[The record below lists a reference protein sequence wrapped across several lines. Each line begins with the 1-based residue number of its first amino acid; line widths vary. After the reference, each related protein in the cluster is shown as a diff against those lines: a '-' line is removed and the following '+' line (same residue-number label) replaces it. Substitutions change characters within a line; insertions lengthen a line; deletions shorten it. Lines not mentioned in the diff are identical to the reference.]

1 MATKRSRADKIAF
14 DEKFRLYLGE
24 YNRILIVGADNVG
37 SKQLQ
42 VIRQALR
49 GGDCAFLMGK
59 NSMMRR
65 SIRVH
70 AEMSGNTRILGLI
83 PLLVGNVG
91 LVFTKGDLI
100 QASDIIREYKVGA
113 PARVGVVAPTNVV
126 VPAGNTGLDPTSTSF
141 FQALYIPT
149 RISKGTVEITCPVE
163 VLRKGQKVGSSE
175 AVLLSKLGIKPFSYG
190 LVVLALY
197 ENGSVFTS
205 PQMHLTEDQ
214 LIEKFSVGCKNVVAL
229 DIACRNVIAPVA
241 AGILLLSLPDEIKQT
256 IFSLVDTQ
264 DAVHWSLFSK
274 CPSRKEF
281 WKSLETLNFDESR
294 WEISSMRF
302 KRFVNKVF
310 KKRYR
315 CGIKILRMNLTSFEI
330 RDFDLRGWLVSAAEE
345 NVQEIYISGGLYF
358 YSNFDLTYVAPCH
371 KSLKVFHLELPEF
384 ENHVKL
390 PTEFSFPCLR
400 EVKFVGVTF
409 YQELVNAI
417 FGLPALEAL
426 MLDECNFYSRLGD
439 CVLAISST
447 VIRHISITTPYNP
460 TTIRINAPNL
470 ISLNLEGDIT
480 LQEAS
485 VVPEHLR

>member
-197 ENGSVFTS
+197 ENGS
-205 PQMHLTEDQ
+205 HQ

-256 IFSLVDTQ
+256 IFSLMGNKFYEIQTFRHQSIQKKIQMWYQNSED
-264 DAVHWSLFSK
+264 
-274 CPSRKEF
+274 EF
-281 WKSLETLNFDESR
+281 N
-294 WEISSMRF
+294 
-302 KRFVNKVF
+302 VF
-310 KKRYR
+310 
-315 CGIKILRMNLTSFEI
+315 
-330 RDFDLRGWLVSAAEE
+330 
-345 NVQEIYISGGLYF
+345 
-358 YSNFDLTYVAPCH
+358 
-371 KSLKVFHLELPEF
+371 
-384 ENHVKL
+384 
-390 PTEFSFPCLR
+390 
-400 EVKFVGVTF
+400 
-409 YQELVNAI
+409 
-417 FGLPALEAL
+417 
-426 MLDECNFYSRLGD
+426 
-439 CVLAISST
+439 
-447 VIRHISITTPYNP
+447 
-460 TTIRINAPNL
+460 
-470 ISLNLEGDIT
+470 
-480 LQEAS
+480 
-485 VVPEHLR
+485 